1 MAINA
6 LFCINDASD
15 EVNFSGQSISAGTY
29 ITVSDF
35 SQPTPAENVFQCAQV
50 IGGDETG
57 AVLSATTETYTSCYE
72 CLVDNYTVIG
82 LTSCDGND
90 PNPNIMISEFGFIP
104 VERQVIYME
113 VFDPNRGGVTYTKC
127 FQVGNI
133 EQVSEQSFIDDLENT
148 VFTINQIIFSNF
160 NLFTQGGCEQ
170 CLNGFSA
177 GTESTI
183 CVVCCPCTTGETI
196 SSVSAPHP
204 TWTNGQ
210 GQAVIQ
216 LNAITLGGPNG
227 LNN

>member
-6 LFCINDASD
+6 LFCTDNSERSVD
-15 EVNFSGQSISAGTY
+15 FSGLSISVGSY

-35 SQPTPAENVFQCAQV
+35 TGGSPEQDIFVCAQITDV
-50 IGGDETG
+50 NQPGSSF
-57 AVLSATTETYTSCYE
+57 SATSNVYSSCYD
-72 CLVDNYTVIG
+72 CLVQNYTLVG
-82 LTSCDGND
+82 MVDCLTNSITLPID
-90 PNPNIMISEFGFIP
+90 ITQFGYIP
-104 VERQVIYME
+104 TI
-113 VFDPNRGGVTYTKC
+113 
-127 FQVGNI
+127 
-133 EQVSEQSFIDDLENT
+133 NT
-148 VFTINQIIFSNF
+148 VFNLIIDVPSGRNAGRYSGCYYVLTVTQTSEDEYINTYSTELGIINQIVSSNF
-160 NLFTQGGCEQ
+160 SLENGCNE
-170 CLNGFSA
+170 CLYGFSA

>member
-6 LFCINDASD
+6 LFCTDNSEKSVD
-15 EVNFSGQSISAGTY
+15 FSGLSISVGSY

-35 SQPTPAENVFQCAQV
+35 TGGSPEQDIFLCAQITDV
-50 IGGDETG
+50 TQSGSSF
-57 AVLSATTETYTSCYE
+57 SATSNVYTSCYD
-72 CLVDNYTVIG
+72 CLEQNYTLVG
-82 LTSCDGND
+82 MVDCLTESITLPVD
-90 PNPNIMISEFGFIP
+90 ITQFGYIP
-104 VERQVIYME
+104 TI
-113 VFDPNRGGVTYTKC
+113 
-127 FQVGNI
+127 
-133 EQVSEQSFIDDLENT
+133 NT
-148 VFTINQIIFSNF
+148 VFNLIIDVPSGRNAGRYSGCYYVSTVTQTSEDEYINTYSTELGIINQIVSSNF
-160 NLFTQGGCEQ
+160 SFENGCNE
-170 CLNGFSA
+170 CLYGFSA

>member
-6 LFCINDASD
+6 LFCTDNSEKSVD
-15 EVNFSGQSISAGTY
+15 FSGLSISVGSY

-35 SQPTPAENVFQCAQV
+35 TGGSPEQDIFLCAQITDV
-50 IGGDETG
+50 TQSGSSF
-57 AVLSATTETYTSCYE
+57 SATSNVYTSCYD
-72 CLVDNYTVIG
+72 CLEQNYTLVG
-82 LTSCDGND
+82 MVDCLTESITLPVD
-90 PNPNIMISEFGFIP
+90 ITQFGYIP
-104 VERQVIYME
+104 TI
-113 VFDPNRGGVTYTKC
+113 
-127 FQVGNI
+127 
-133 EQVSEQSFIDDLENT
+133 NT
-148 VFTINQIIFSNF
+148 VFNLIIDVPSGRNAGRYSGCYYVSTVTQTSEDEYINTYSTELGIINQIVSSNF
-160 NLFTQGGCEQ
+160 SLENGCNE
-170 CLNGFSA
+170 CLYGFSA

>member
-6 LFCINDASD
+6 LFCTDNSEQSVD
-15 EVNFSGQSISAGTY
+15 FSGQSILVGSY

-35 SQPTPAENVFQCAQV
+35 TGGSPEQDIFLCAQITDV
-50 IGGDETG
+50 NQPGSSF
-57 AVLSATTETYTSCYE
+57 SATSNVYSSCYD
-72 CLVDNYTVIG
+72 CLVQNYTFVNMVDC
-82 LTSCDGND
+82 LTNSITLPVD
-90 PNPNIMISEFGFIP
+90 ITQFGYIP
-104 VERQVIYME
+104 TI
-113 VFDPNRGGVTYTKC
+113 
-127 FQVGNI
+127 
-133 EQVSEQSFIDDLENT
+133 NT
-148 VFTINQIIFSNF
+148 VFNLIIDVPSGRNAGRYSGCYYVSTVTQTSEDEYINTYSTELGIINQIVSSNF
-160 NLFTQGGCEQ
+160 SLENGCNE
-170 CLNGFSA
+170 CLYGFSA